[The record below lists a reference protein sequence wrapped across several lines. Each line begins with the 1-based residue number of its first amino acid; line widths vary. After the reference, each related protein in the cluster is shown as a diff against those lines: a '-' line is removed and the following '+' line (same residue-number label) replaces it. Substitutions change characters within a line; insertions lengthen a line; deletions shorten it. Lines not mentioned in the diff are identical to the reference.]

1 MAAKG
6 APLVDTRDER
16 TGQVG
21 AAEPRDSESR
31 ARVLVA
37 RELRQAAANRVS
49 GRDEILAVVAC
60 ERTYRELTRTL
71 GRIGAH
77 AILSRALSQAKL
89 RHVLLESLR
98 FDRDSEHTLV
108 GIAATIQAHGATA
121 VEAAIEALLQ
131 DAFVLLAKMVGS
143 DMAARLLDSGG
154 AMGIPEDEDS
164 T

>member
-1 MAAKG
+1 MAVKG
-6 APLVDTRDER
+6 APPVVVDGER
-16 TGQVG
+16 TGQEG
-21 AAEPRDSESR
+21 ASEPRDSETR

-37 RELRQAAANRVS
+37 RELRRAAANRVS

-60 ERTYRELTRTL
+60 ERSYRDLSRSL

-89 RHVLLESLR
+89 RHVLLESMG
-98 FDRDSEHTLV
+98 FDRDSEHALV
-108 GIAATIQAHGATA
+108 GIAATTQAHGATA

-131 DAFVLLAKMVGS
+131 DAFVLLEKMVGS
-143 DMAARLLDSGG
+143 DMATRLLDYSG
-154 AMGIPEDEDS
+154 AIGIPEDEDS